1 MDTNQDRL
9 VALRQDIIAMLI
21 TITDESLLVQLK
33 DMMLSAGVEPY
44 EEIRTMADLEA
55 RFRKVEREYA
65 EGRYI
70 THEELLAEIETW

>member
-9 VALRQDIIAMLI
+9 IALRQDIIAMLI

-33 DMMLSAGVEPY
+33 DMMLAAGVEPDD
-44 EEIRTMADLEA
+44 EIRTLADLEA
-55 RFRKVEREYA
+55 RFLQAEREYA

-70 THEELLAEIETW
+70 THEELLEEIETW

>member
-1 MDTNQDRL
+1 MDTDKNRL
-9 VALRQDIIAMLI
+9 ITLRQEIIAMLI

-33 DMMLSAGVEPY
+33 DMMLAAGVAPDD
-44 EEIRTMADLEA
+44 EIRTLADLEA
-55 RFRKVEREYA
+55 RFRKVERDYA